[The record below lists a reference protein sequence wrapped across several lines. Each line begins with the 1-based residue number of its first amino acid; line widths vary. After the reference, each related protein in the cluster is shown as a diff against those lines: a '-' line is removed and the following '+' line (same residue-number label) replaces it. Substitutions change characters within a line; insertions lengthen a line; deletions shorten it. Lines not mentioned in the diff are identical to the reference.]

1 MYVLLEDVRFS
12 YDAKTL
18 IQHFNLAIDEG
29 DIVAIVGQSGVG
41 KSTLLRLIAGLEK
54 PSQGRF
60 QLDGQILF
68 DETTFVSAD
77 KRNIGLV
84 FQDYTLFPHLTVRQN
99 IGFGL
104 SHVKRSERKA
114 IVDRFIKMVE
124 LDKDADKYPYECS
137 GGMQQRVAI
146 ARALA
151 NQPKLL
157 LLDEPFSNLD
167 ASLKQRLQKEM
178 LSWFKQTG
186 VTVVLVTH
194 DRSDVDA
201 LASTILD
208 LDQIK

>member
-1 MYVLLEDVRFS
+1 MYITLEGLRFS

-18 IQHFNLAIDEG
+18 IENFTVSIDQG
-29 DIVAIVGQSGVG
+29 DVVAIVGKSGAG

-54 PSQGRF
+54 PSQGR
-60 QLDGQILF
+60 LCLEGLCLF
-68 DETTFVSAD
+68 DENTFVSAD
-77 KRNIGLV
+77 KRHIGLV

-104 SHVKRSERKA
+104 SHVKRGQRKA
-114 IVDRFIKMVE
+114 VVDRFVKMVE
-124 LDKDADKYPYECS
+124 LEADADKYPYECS

-151 NQPKLL
+151 NEPKLL

-167 ASLKQRLQKEM
+167 ASLKERLQREM
-178 LSWFKQTG
+178 VSWFKQTG
-186 VTVVLVTH
+186 VTVILVTH

-201 LASTILD
+201 LADRIID
-208 LDQIK
+208 LDQKK